1 MHFMATLG
9 PAVSRVISLAHSFL
23 IQTGGHTSP
32 WVGTAIVFF
41 ITFLTSR
48 LGATLIKSSSNVDV
62 ARTIRVGRRYV
73 LALVLV
79 LGLYFVWAAQFHR
92 FVYAFAAV
100 LASLLLVTKEV
111 LTCILGDLVKVYNRL
126 CPVGALVEI
135 EGVRGEVVDS
145 GLFTTTLQVIQNDY
159 FHSARIVKF
168 PNSIF
173 LTKSVVQESKTG
185 KFSVIFVRIPVSA
198 TSDIGKSVSRFQGI
212 LESVTAPYQAEAELI
227 LGDIHSLQLL
237 DFPSVAP
244 RVLLE
249 PVSATEVQLVG
260 RFAAPTQQK
269 GTLEQEVL
277 KRFFES
283 TV

>member
-1 MHFMATLG
+1 MHITATIG
-9 PAVSRVISLAHSFL
+9 PAMSRALSLVQSFFT
-23 IQTGGHTSP
+23 QTGGHTSP
-32 WVGTAIVFF
+32 WVGTAVVFF
-41 ITFLTSR
+41 ITFVTSR
-48 LGATLIKSSSNVDV
+48 LGAGLIKSSTNVDV

-111 LTCILGDLVKVYNRL
+111 LTCVLGDLVKVYNRL
-126 CPVGALVEI
+126 CPVGAIVEI
-135 EGVRGEVVDS
+135 EGIRGEVVDS
-145 GLFTTTLQVIQNDY
+145 SLFTTTLQVIQNDY

-173 LTKSVVQESKTG
+173 LTKCVVQESKTG
-185 KFSVIFVRIPVSA
+185 KFSVIFVRIPVAA
-198 TSDIGKSVSRFQGI
+198 TLDISQSVTRFQSI
-212 LESVTAPYQAEAELI
+212 LETVTAPYQAEAELI
-227 LGDIHSLQLL
+227 LGDMHSLQLL

-283 TV
+283 AP